1 MKRINESELI
11 INPDGSIYHL
21 KLKPE
26 HISKDIIIVGDPDR
40 VNRIS
45 RQFDIIEFRIQN
57 REFITHT
64 GYLNNVRL
72 TVLAT
77 GIGTD
82 NIDIVMNELDAIV
95 NIDLK
100 KRKVK
105 DELTSLNIIRL
116 GTSGALQSDIPVDS
130 FIISEYGLGFDGLL
144 NFYHAENNIF
154 EDEMSEAF
162 INQTNW
168 NKQLS
173 YPYIIKGSDF
183 LMNKIGSGLRKG
195 ITATAPGFYGPQG
208 RELRL
213 RTRFPELY
221 QKLESFEYKGHNI
234 TNFEM
239 ETSALFGL
247 GKLLGHQTITVCAIL
262 ANRVLKQYS
271 KDYNKTVD
279 KLIEYLLVKLTN

>member
-21 KLKPE
+21 KLRPE
-26 HISKDIIIVGDPDR
+26 HISKNIIIVGDPDR

-45 RQFDIIEFRIQN
+45 RQLDIIEYKIQN

-72 TVLAT
+72 TILST

-82 NIDIVMNELDAIV
+82 NIDIVMNELDATV

-100 KRKVK
+100 TRKVK
-105 DELTSLNIIRL
+105 EELTSLNIIRL
-116 GTSGALQSDIPVDS
+116 GTSGALQTDIPVDS

-144 NFYHAENNIF
+144 NFYHYENNIF

-162 INQTNW
+162 IQQTNW
-168 NKQLS
+168 NKRLP
-173 YPYIIKGSDF
+173 YPYIIKCSEF
-183 LMNKIGSGLRKG
+183 LINKIGSGLRKG
-195 ITATAPGFYGPQG
+195 ITVTAPGFYGPQG

-221 QKLESFEYKGHNI
+221 HKLESFEYNGNRI

-247 GKLLGHQTITVCAIL
+247 GKLLGHQTITVCAII
-262 ANRVLKQYS
+262 ANRVIKQYS
-271 KDYNKTVD
+271 KDHNKTID
-279 KLIEYLLVKLTN
+279 TLIEHLLAKLTN